1 MDPTTGVYRPEAST
15 ATPPKIDALL
25 MTERSTGLYSWDG
38 ALLLGASFFL
48 KKRVAKNCEA
58 LPQQRTPG
66 VDHLHYS
73 QRRRHAA

>member
-1 MDPTTGVYRPEAST
+1 MCQRRIQLAICCCMDPTTGVYRPEAST

-48 KKRVAKNCEA
+48 KNE
-58 LPQQRTPG
+58 LPRTVKPCHSSG
-66 VDHLHYS
+66 PLV
-73 QRRRHAA
+73 